1 MTRTEV
7 LLVNFNGGLVKCW
20 GYQQSNSPYSSCDVF
35 WGSMTTPSGNAASP
49 VAKPA
54 PYGEETMRQ
63 KLRQGYETVHTR
75 TLSAEDLAKNPIP
88 DFPEMVA
95 AAVFLPPAARR
106 CWAATITNRVAYER
120 FNELVK
126 GILSAIKGWDFA
138 LAASRL
144 KYTHDDNRQKYS
156 VFAGRMQDCFSE
168 HSRVLPDLTFAPP
181 GRLPGPPGQARRN
194 RLRQMDDCIVVGV
207 SCEADGDTLDN
218 LRADW
223 LF

>member
-1 MTRTEV
+1 
-7 LLVNFNGGLVKCW
+7 
-20 GYQQSNSPYSSCDVF
+20 
-35 WGSMTTPSGNAASP
+35 
-49 VAKPA
+49 
-54 PYGEETMRQ
+54 MRQ